1 MLHLDLTYSI
11 NIPFLKTEWRVNLNT
26 WIDLFTKK
34 FSDYS
39 GYVLSLDDAV
49 IVLKAYVVATTSTLL
64 SKQKALEPLL
74 CQEISKVYIK
84 INFLM
89 SILIQYKF

>member
-1 MLHLDLTYSI
+1 MA
-11 NIPFLKTEWRVNLNT
+11 VNSNT

-39 GYVLSLDDAV
+39 GYVLSLDDIV

-74 CQEISKVYIK
+74 
-84 INFLM
+84 
-89 SILIQYKF
+89 

>member
-1 MLHLDLTYSI
+1 MA
-11 NIPFLKTEWRVNLNT
+11 VNLNT

-49 IVLKAYVVATTSTLL
+49 IVLKAYVVATTSILL

-74 CQEISKVYIK
+74 WQEILELYIK
-84 INFLM
+84 IYFLM
-89 SILIQYKF
+89 SILIQYKV